1 MEADKLFS
9 LLQALDE
16 QRVDYYVFGGMA
28 LNIHGLVRSTEDV
41 DLFVRPDRQNIE
53 RLRTAVQQV
62 FPDDATVNEI
72 SSDDLMGPYP
82 AVRYNS
88 LDGTMSVDIV
98 THLGEAFCFD
108 DLEGESREFHGIRVR
123 VVTPSMLYRMKK
135 ATVRMKDRYDAAWLK
150 QEFDLKD

>member
-1 MEADKLFS
+1 MEPDKLFS

-28 LNIHGLVRSTEDV
+28 LNIHGLVRATEDV
-41 DLFVRPDRQNIE
+41 DLFVRPDRENIE

-62 FPDDATVNEI
+62 FPDDPTVNEI
-72 SSDDLMGPYP
+72 SPDDLMGPYP

-88 LDGTMSVDIV
+88 LDGSMSVDIV
-98 THLGEAFCFD
+98 THLGEAFSFD
-108 DLEGESREFHGIRVR
+108 DLEGEATEFHGIQVK

-135 ATVRMKDRYDAAWLK
+135 STLRMKDRYDAAWLK
-150 QEFDLKD
+150 QEFNLKD

>member
-1 MEADKLFS
+1 MELDKLFS

-16 QRVDYYVFGGMA
+16 QRVDYFLFGGIA
-28 LNIHGLVRSTEDV
+28 LNIHGLVRATEDV
-41 DLFVRPDRQNIE
+41 DLFVRPDRENIQ

-62 FPDDATVNEI
+62 FPDDPSVKEI
-72 SSDDLMGPYP
+72 SPDDLMGPYP
-82 AVRYNS
+82 AIRYNS

-98 THLGEAFCFD
+98 TRLGEAFCFD
-108 DLEGESREFHGIRVR
+108 DLEGEAGELQGIQVR

-135 ATVRMKDRYDAAWLK
+135 DTVRMKDRYDAAWLK

>member
-1 MEADKLFS
+1 MKPTNSFPYWGLMNWWTIMS
-9 LLQALDE
+9 L
-16 QRVDYYVFGGMA
+16 GA

-41 DLFVRPDRQNIE
+41 DLLCVPTGKIL

-62 FPDDATVNEI
+62 FLTTTVNEI

-98 THLGEAFCFD
+98 THLGEAFCFG

>member
-1 MEADKLFS
+1 MEANKLFS

-16 QRVDYYVFGGMA
+16 QRVDYYVFGGIA

-53 RLRTAVQQV
+53 RLRTAVRQV
-62 FPDDATVNEI
+62 FPDDPTVNEI
-72 SSDDLMGPYP
+72 SADDLMGPYP

-88 LDGTMSVDIV
+88 FDGTMSVDIV
-98 THLGEAFCFD
+98 THLGEAFCFH

-123 VVTPSMLYRMKK
+123 VVTPAMLYRMKK

>member
-1 MEADKLFS
+1 MEPDKLFS

-16 QRVDYYVFGGMA
+16 WSVDYYVFGGIA
-28 LNIHGLVRSTEDV
+28 LNIHGLVRATEDV
-41 DLFVRPDRQNIE
+41 DLFVRPDRHNIE
-53 RLRTAVQQV
+53 RLLAALKQV
-62 FPDDATVNEI
+62 FPDDPTVNEI
-72 SSDDLMGPYP
+72 SPEDLLGPYP

-108 DLEGESREFHGIRVR
+108 DLEGESREFQGIRVR

-135 ATVRMKDRYDAAWLK
+135 ATVRMMDRYDAAWLK

>member
-28 LNIHGLVRSTEDV
+28 LNIHGLVRSTEAV

-53 RLRTAVQQV
+53 KLRTAVQQV
-62 FPDDATVNEI
+62 FPDDPTVNEI
-72 SSDDLMGPYP
+72 LPDDLMGPYP

>member
-1 MEADKLFS
+1 MEPEKLFS

-28 LNIHGLVRSTEDV
+28 LNIHGLVRATEDV

-53 RLRTAVQQV
+53 RLRTAVRLV
-62 FPDDATVNEI
+62 FPDDPTVNEI
-72 SSDDLMGPYP
+72 SPDDLMGPYP

-108 DLEGESREFHGIRVR
+108 DLEGEAREFHGIRVK

-135 ATVRMKDRYDAAWLK
+135 TTVRMKDRYDAAWLK

>member
-1 MEADKLFS
+1 MEPDKLFS

-16 QRVDYYVFGGMA
+16 WSVDYYVFGGIA
-28 LNIHGLVRSTEDV
+28 LNIHGLVRATEDV
-41 DLFVRPDRQNIE
+41 DLFVRPDRHNIE
-53 RLRTAVQQV
+53 RLLAALKQV
-62 FPDDATVNEI
+62 FPDDPTVNEI
-72 SSDDLMGPYP
+72 SPEDLLGPYP

-108 DLEGESREFHGIRVR
+108 DLEGESSEFQGIRVK

-135 ATVRMKDRYDAAWLK
+135 ATLRMKDRYDAAWLK